1 MAATLAPTRT
11 GFSPSIPQ
19 TFEELGISQSLV
31 LDLVLRR
38 LLLEG
43 FSNLQ
48 SLSDTLKLSVPILN
62 IVFNHMRQQ
71 QLVEVKGMIGN
82 DYHFTLSQAGK
93 MLAARTV
100 SDHPVCRRRAGL
112 LEGLPQRHQ
121 SAVRAG
127 PDRPQNRC
135 ASAFSDL
142 VVSDE
147 LLDQLGPALIS
158 QNSIFVY
165 GPTGNGKTSLA
176 ERMLRVYQDAILLP
190 YAVEVDGQI
199 ISLYDPVVHQKLDMD
214 DPDMDPRWV
223 LCRRPCIV
231 VGGELIPSM
240 LELRLDEASGIYAA
254 PLQMKANN
262 GIFII
267 DDFGRQLMSPRD
279 LLNRWIVPLD
289 RRVDYLM
296 LRYGVK
302 FQIPFE
308 LMVVFSTNL
317 DPSDLADEAFL
328 RRIHNKIFVDAVDD
342 KVVRPD
348 LPSRGGELQHSVRA
362 RQRRIPA
369 QAVPARRP
377 HRAARLLSG
386 RYLQHF
392 DVDRQVRRPSAV
404 HEQVGAGARDGA
416 VFRQRVTHPPA
427 SGDNEIVAACG
438 FFSFPHTNLA
448 ISRSGW
454 RRLRRGWRRVV
465 TRSHARI
472 CAWNR
477 STADAVREADLV
489 AFYLPMHT
497 ATRLAAKVI
506 EKVRG
511 LNPKAHFVV
520 TGSMRR

>member
-1 MAATLAPTRT
+1 MAAILAPIRS
-11 GFSPSIPQ
+11 GFAPGVPQ
-19 TFEELGISQSLV
+19 TFEELGISQSLA

-48 SLSDTLKLSVPILN
+48 SMSRTLKLSLPILT

-93 MLAARTV
+93 LLASERFQITQYAGAAPV
-100 SDHPVCRRRAGL
+100 SLKDYHAATKA
-112 LEGLPQRHQ
+112 Q
-121 SAVRAG
+121 SAEVHI
-127 PDRPQNRC
+127 DRKALR
-135 ASAFSDL
+135 SALSDL
-142 VVSDE
+142 VVSDQ

-158 QNSIFVY
+158 QNSIFIY

-190 YAVEVDGQI
+190 FAVEVDGQI
-199 ISLYDPVVHQKLDMD
+199 ISLYDPVVHQTMEVEDHD
-214 DPDMDPRWV
+214 IDPRWV
-223 LCRRPCIV
+223 MCKRPCIV

-240 LELRLDEASGIYAA
+240 LELRLDESSGIYAA

-262 GIFII
+262 GILII

-317 DPSDLADEAFL
+317 EPSDLADEAFL

-342 KVVRPD
+342 K
-348 LPSRGGELQHSVRA
+348 A
-362 RQRRIPA
+362 
-369 QAVPARRP
+369 
-377 HRAARLLSG
+377 
-386 RYLQHF
+386 F
-392 DVDRQVRRPSAV
+392 DQIF
-404 HEQVGAGARDGA
+404 H
-416 VFRQRVTHPPA
+416 
-427 SGDNEIVAACG
+427 
-438 FFSFPHTNLA
+438 
-448 ISRSGW
+448 
-454 RRLRRGWRRVV
+454 RVV
-465 TRSHARI
+465 TAFNIPCEPDSAEYLRKLCLREGRTELRACYPTDICNILTSIGKYEGRAPQMSRSELER
-472 CAWNR
+472 
-477 STADAVREADLV
+477 
-489 AFYLPMHT
+489 
-497 ATRLAAKVI
+497 AAALYFAK
-506 EKVRG
+506 G
-511 LNPKAHFVV
+511 
-520 TGSMRR
+520 